1 MPRKKKASRKL
12 TPPISLLIAIGGGV
26 LLVITA
32 IMVASGNNPPAAVT
46 PTTAVSN
53 IQALPSPQAD
63 IPYPEVERVSLG
75 DAKAA
80 FDAGEA
86 VFIDVRGDQVY
97 AMAHIPDALSIAL
110 SDLTIRMNELDP
122 QQRII
127 TYCT

>member
-1 MPRKKKASRKL
+1 MPQRKKATRKL

-26 LLVITA
+26 LLIITA
-32 IMVASGNNPPAAVT
+32 ILVASGNPPPPAVT
-46 PTTAVSN
+46 PTTAISN
-53 IQALPSPQAD
+53 VQAPTNLQAD
-63 IPYPEVERVSLG
+63 IPYPEVERVSLS

-97 AMAHIPDALSIAL
+97 AMAHIPGALSIAL
-110 SDLTIRMNELDP
+110 ADLTTRLNELDP